1 MCIQAPTCRS
11 TKCTQFGVHRS
22 NALELRAFSTFWL
35 SWRTTFA
42 L

>member
-11 TKCTQFGVHRS
+11 TKCTQFGAHSS
-22 NALELRAFSTFWL
+22 NALALRAFSTFWL
-35 SWRTTFA
+35 SCRTTLA